1 MSMEALLLIVMD
13 QSQILLIA
21 SLLILDGLD
30 TLLESSAVSKHG
42 IHSEKYLYTII

>member
-1 MSMEALLLIVMD
+1 MEALHLIVMD

-21 SLLILDGLD
+21 SLLILDGVD